1 MAEPLPA
8 FVRRRRASWEE
19 LGALLSKLEK
29 GGASLADLGRLDG
42 LYRRAASDLARAR
55 TFYPGSD
62 AALYLNELCAR
73 GYGVLYRR
81 RAGSGSALARF
92 FRVDFP
98 GTFIAEARF
107 FWVALGLLAAGALVG
122 AVAALV
128 DPASVN
134 GVVPD
139 AVREHLEAGS
149 LWTDSPIAAASP
161 VMGSTIAANNMG
173 VALSA
178 FGLGLTAGLG
188 TAAMLLFNGLHLGAI
203 LALCFQA
210 KLGYRLLGFMVAHGF
225 VEVAAILIAGQ
236 AGLIIGWAILA
247 PGELSRADA
256 LRARG
261 RAALRLVLGTLPLFL
276 AIAMVEGFVSPG
288 PLFPGWLKLA
298 LGLSLGGLLFAYLI
312 RFGRQGGSGPRA
324 EEG

>member
-178 FGLGLTAGLG
+178 FGLG
-188 TAAMLLFNGLHLGAI
+188 AI